1 MTNPR
6 QSPCGMPLGT
16 AYVLPSCVEK
26 AWSRNLSG
34 NRSMGFMP
42 LRCFRLRFMKEWRTA
57 AAVPLNKCKSRF
69 MEGGRMRKFAVLL
82 YPDFSLQGER

>member
-1 MTNPR
+1 
-6 QSPCGMPLGT
+6 
-16 AYVLPSCVEK
+16 
-26 AWSRNLSG
+26 
-34 NRSMGFMP
+34 MGFMP